1 MDTSARHDEQYLPR
15 EPLDLP
21 RPEKELSAT
30 SQGDYHH
37 EVSQHPSDVQTLLS
51 WHAAGRPFRK
61 RKKEYF
67 INILIITLAIEVIL
81 FLFAQYFLMLVVV
94 ALVFVNYALKT
105 VSPHDFRYKISTEG
119 VMVEDYFLLW
129 QELYDFYF
137 KQYDGVDSLI
147 IRTKTVLPGELM
159 LTLGDMHQ
167 DYVKSI
173 LLPYLP
179 YREYVKPT
187 FMEKSG
193 DWLAKTFPLEKSPH
207 KVSP

>member
-1 MDTSARHDEQYLPR
+1 MDSSARHDEKYLPR

-21 RPEKELSAT
+21 LPEKELGS
-30 SQGDYHH
+30 GLEKEGNLH
-37 EVSQHPSDVQTLLS
+37 EGRHADVQTLVS
-51 WHAAGRPFRK
+51 WHAPGRPFRK
-61 RKKEYF
+61 RNREYF
-67 INILIITLAIEVIL
+67 INIALIVLAVEVIL

-105 VSPHDFRYKISTEG
+105 VPPHDFRYKISTEG
-119 VMVEDYFLLW
+119 VMIEDYFLLW

-137 KQYDGVDSLI
+137 IKQDGMELLVM
-147 IRTKTVLPGELM
+147 RTKAMLPGELVI
-159 LTLGDMHQ
+159 TLGEMHR
-167 DYVKSI
+167 DYLTSI

-207 KVSP
+207 NASS